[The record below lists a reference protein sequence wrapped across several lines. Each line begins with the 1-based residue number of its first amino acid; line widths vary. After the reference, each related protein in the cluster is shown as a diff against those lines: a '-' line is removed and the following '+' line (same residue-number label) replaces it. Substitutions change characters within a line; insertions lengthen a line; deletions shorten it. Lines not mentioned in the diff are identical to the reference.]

1 VRLALAIIC
10 ILLAGCGDSDPVH
23 DATGDPR
30 VRIVAYTTVDEALA
44 ARHEGSIDILFEAAL
59 IRIPAVSERLAR
71 LRHRLDEAR
80 RNSSV
85 CLSSGPALLG
95 KAGAVC
101 NVYDYDVLFLL
112 RKIDQPISTNL
123 AWYEEFA
130 QEPLRAGLVVAMEAL
145 HQAEINEAS
154 GVCAR
159 MVFRDSVSEQI
170 RVDIPI
176 IVVID
181 PNEMRDQDIGVE
193 KLLRRCLE

>member
-1 VRLALAIIC
+1 MRLALAIIC
-10 ILLAGCGDSDPVH
+10 MMLAGCGDGDPSH
-23 DATGDPR
+23 DATAAPG
-30 VRIVAYTTVDEALA
+30 VRIDAYTTVDEALA
-44 ARHEGSIDILFEAAL
+44 ARHDGSIDILFEAAL
-59 IRIPAVSERLAR
+59 SQIPAVSERLAR

-85 CLSSGPALLG
+85 CLSSGPAQFG
-95 KAGAVC
+95 KTGAVC

-112 RKIDQPISTNL
+112 RRTDQPISANL

-130 QEPLRAGLVVAMEAL
+130 QEPMRAGLVAAMEAL
-145 HQAEINEAS
+145 HQAEINEVS

-159 MVFRDSVSEQI
+159 MVFRDSASEQI

-181 PNEMRDQDIGVE
+181 PNEMRDQDKGVE